1 MDRLISRRIAL
12 QHMALVAAGI
22 ELGGAAV
29 ASAAPPYRER
39 GARTAPRPAARLA
52 MAGTP
57 SSMCL
62 MTHTCFEAP
71 SPRRDRSMR

>member
-29 ASAAPPYRER
+29 ASAAPPCRER

-52 MAGTP
+52 MAASTP
-57 SSMCL
+57 LNAAAVTTVMGRICRL
-62 MTHTCFEAP
+62 YG
-71 SPRRDRSMR
+71 